1 MGSLSGVSGVRSVAK
16 VAAQR
21 VYARWRRM
29 PLKDVVLL
37 ESYEGTA
44 RNDNP
49 AAIAEYLLAH
59 TELPLVWALR
69 QPLPIDEPRVS
80 TVKYRSSAY
89 FKALATSRFLVN
101 NVTFPPLFDKRDDQV
116 YLNTWHGTPLKR
128 MGRDVAGPYGNIA
141 NTVANL
147 RCADIVLS
155 SGHYMTHTMYE
166 GAYGVGGANVAEL
179 GSPRVDVQFREQ
191 PERDLVF
198 YAPTWQEQSY
208 TDAADDLD
216 DVAERMQAISR
227 AVPEGLRPAL
237 RVHSKLARAACEHPR
252 LAGFLPPPEL
262 STNELLSRT
271 QVLITDYSSVA
282 FDFLATGS
290 QVAFFTPVAYPR
302 GVYLSD
308 EELPGPRTASVET
321 LQRWLREGL
330 PGAPVPVEKARRR
343 FCPDEDGSATQRVVE
358 RLLRA

>member
-16 VAAQR
+16 AAAQR

-29 PLKDVVLL
+29 PLNDVVLL

-49 AAIAEYLLAH
+49 AAIADHLLAH
-59 TELPLVWALR
+59 TDLPLVWALR
-69 QPLPIDEPRVS
+69 EPVPVEDPRVS
-80 TVKYRSSAY
+80 TVKYRSAAY
-89 FKALATSRFLVN
+89 FKALATSRYLVN

-128 MGRDVAGPYGNIA
+128 MGRDVAGPYANIA

-147 RCADIVLS
+147 RSADIVLS
-155 SGHYMTHTMYE
+155 SGPYMTHTMYE
-166 GAYGVGGANVAEL
+166 GAYGVGGANIAEL

-216 DVAERMQAISR
+216 DVAERMRAIAQ
-227 AVPEGLRPAL
+227 AVPEGLRPGL
-237 RVHSKLARAACEHPR
+237 RVHSKLAKAASEHPG
-252 LAGFLPPPEL
+252 LAGFLPPLEL
-262 STNELLSRT
+262 STNQLLSRT
-271 QVLITDYSSVA
+271 QILITDYSSVA
-282 FDFLATGS
+282 FDFLASGS

-302 GVYLSD
+302 GVYLRD
-308 EELPGPRTASVET
+308 EELPGPRTDSVQT
-321 LQRWLREGL
+321 LQQWLGDGM
-330 PGAPVPVEKARRR
+330 PAAPVPVQQARRR

-358 RLLRA
+358 RFLGA